1 MIKYERICVN
11 LASFNVLD
19 TDYVNEKYNG
29 KKNNRLEDIS
39 DEEKI
44 IDHEEIIPMMD
55 EKNN

>member
-1 MIKYERICVN
+1 MSAYMCEFV
-11 LASFNVLD
+11 SFNVLD

-29 KKNNRLEDIS
+29 KKNNRLEDIG